1 MARRALPGIVQGEDI
16 MHVVCVHVHVIPEN
30 GYPLDSSDHYMLWLV
45 CLVLVRHDDL
55 AVGNGINRRG
65 LLDKSIEQL
74 APGPGLAPVEGE
86 GKFVEIVTQMFATDP
101 PLVRAEKPSFQQR
114 GHQMDAGKQFGG
126 RFHMLLLDDTIVN
139 VAVSRQSQVAIPLV
153 GSKGTAWLHHIA
165 DEATQLVSREVA
177 DHPHPCPTDTTTILL
192 DRNDHQRFI
201 LRPTSNVVFFPPPN
215 VGFIDL
221 DQLLQAVPSGANHCT
236 TQLVKPS
243 PGGFIA
249 PQPQGG
255 LQPGGA
261 STRFLT
267 GHPPHGV
274 EPHSQRLS
282 GVLKD
287 RPRRDR
293 DLTTTRRAVPQA
305 PFGGPSLVSAALGTA
320 KPVRP
325 AQPGQILTTGLPR
338 GKHRVEFHQ
347 IPWILLHTPK
357 HYMLGSLESRG

>member
-1 MARRALPGIVQGEDI
+1 
-16 MHVVCVHVHVIPEN
+16 
-30 GYPLDSSDHYMLWLV
+30 
-45 CLVLVRHDDL
+45 
-55 AVGNGINRRG
+55 
-65 LLDKSIEQL
+65 
-74 APGPGLAPVEGE
+74 
-86 GKFVEIVTQMFATDP
+86 MFATDP

-114 GHQMDAGKQFGG
+114 GHQMVAGKQFGG

-139 VAVSRQSQVAIPLV
+139 VAVSRQSQVAIQPV
-153 GSKGTAWLHHIA
+153 GSNGTAWLHHIA

-201 LRPTSNVVFFPPPN
+201 LRP
-215 VGFIDL
+215 
-221 DQLLQAVPSGANHCT
+221 
-236 TQLVKPS
+236 
-243 PGGFIA
+243 
-249 PQPQGG
+249 
-255 LQPGGA
+255 GGA
-261 STRFLT
+261 SPRFRL
-267 GHPPHGV
+267 GPPPQGVDPHP
-274 EPHSQRLS
+274 QRFS

-325 AQPGQILTTGLPR
+325 AQPGQILTTGLLR